1 MLFSGC
7 VFFRYMTMLFTWS
20 FKKLWKMHQFRYKS
34 CDRDTQ
40 TCQKCAASTQIT
52 NIKKTL
58 TKPHGVYSTV
68 GSTGTSAERLRKQAL
83 KPPPL
88 LRLAQSLDM
97 VAQVSNR
104 RSSGHDFVF
113 FFFHFHFQKAWKS
126 WSLPNSPHSKWKTK
140 AQRDEMHGA
149 YPQISWE

>member
-1 MLFSGC
+1 
-7 VFFRYMTMLFTWS
+7 
-20 FKKLWKMHQFRYKS
+20 MHQFRYKS

-88 LRLAQSLDM
+88 LRLAQSLDT

-113 FFFHFHFQKAWKS
+113 FFFSFSFS
-126 WSLPNSPHSKWKTK
+126 ESLKILISPQFPT
-140 AQRDEMHGA
+140 
-149 YPQISWE
+149 

>member
-7 VFFRYMTMLFTWS
+7 FFFRYMTMLFTWS
-20 FKKLWKMHQFRYKS
+20 FKKLWKMHQFRYKY

-40 TCQKCAASTQIT
+40 TCRKCVASTQIT
-52 NIKKTL
+52 NIKETL

-68 GSTGTSAERLRKQAL
+68 GSTGTWAEKASAETPISA
-83 KPPPL
+83 
-88 LRLAQSLDM
+88 
-97 VAQVSNR
+97 
-104 RSSGHDFVF
+104 SSSTEPQLHRYPTGGLPGTIWF
-113 FFFHFHFQKAWKS
+113 FFFFFNFQKAWKS

>member
-7 VFFRYMTMLFTWS
+7 FFFRYMTMLFTWS
-20 FKKLWKMHQFRYKS
+20 FKKLWKMHQFRYKY

-40 TCQKCAASTQIT
+40 TCRKCVASTQIT
-52 NIKKTL
+52 NIKETL

-68 GSTGTSAERLRKQAL
+68 GSTGTWAEKASAETPISA
-83 KPPPL
+83 
-88 LRLAQSLDM
+88 
-97 VAQVSNR
+97 
-104 RSSGHDFVF
+104 SSSTEPQLHRYPTGGLPGTIWFVF
-113 FFFHFHFQKAWKS
+113 FFFHFQKAWKS